1 MNIRYWLRHP
11 DRFVRRVWHYF
22 YEIRHPDEP
31 FLAPAAVRFLDRN
44 LARDGAGLEWG
55 SGRSTAWFAQ
65 RLATLVTV
73 EHDPAWRS
81 RVEASLERRSVHN
94 VDIRVIPLEHPESE
108 PTVPVYDPVPQYVSF
123 VEEFPDEHFSFV
135 EVDGH
140 YRQACV
146 RAGLGKLK
154 RGGLLLVDDTNWIP
168 LEEWGVPATWPL
180 IHQSTKI
187 DTVTSVWRKP

>member
-1 MNIRYWLRHP
+1 MSGARNHKSGEEPGALASCRIHYRPGNGTETFMNIRYWLRHP

-73 EHDPAWRS
+73 R
-81 RVEASLERRSVHN
+81 
-94 VDIRVIPLEHPESE
+94 
-108 PTVPVYDPVPQYVSF
+108 
-123 VEEFPDEHFSFV
+123 
-135 EVDGH
+135 
-140 YRQACV
+140 
-146 RAGLGKLK
+146 
-154 RGGLLLVDDTNWIP
+154 
-168 LEEWGVPATWPL
+168 
-180 IHQSTKI
+180 
-187 DTVTSVWRKP
+187 